1 LNSSA
6 TGGVASTVGLYYGQ
20 AGSIVGFLVDTYG
33 AEKFAELLRTFKE
46 GATQD
51 AAFTEV
57 YALDALGIENAWRE
71 SVGLD
76 ARAASPTVT
85 PEPQDDAT
93 ATPRAGTTA
102 PDDAGG
108 IGADDGA
115 PVGTIALFVLL
126 GIAAVGATG
135 AAIHVARQ
143 RL

>member
-1 LNSSA
+1 VS
-6 TGGVASTVGLYYGQ
+6 
-20 AGSIVGFLVDTYG
+20 FFVDTYG
-33 AEKFAELLRTFKE
+33 AEKFAELLRTFKD

-51 AAFTEV
+51 DAFEQV

-76 ARAASPTVT
+76 ARAASPTAT
-85 PEPQDDAT
+85 PEPEEDAT

-108 IGADDGA
+108 AGGDDGA
-115 PVGTIALFVLL
+115 PIGTIALFVLL

-135 AAIHVARQ
+135 AAIHVARRRFVSGCLGYVPFRF
-143 RL
+143 RLVP